1 MIQHVTLEV
10 RREDAEAE
18 ARFWELL
25 GFSPVEPPAGM
36 GGRSLW
42 LERAGTQVHL
52 AYEPAPD
59 IPARGHVA
67 VVAPDYAPTIAALRG
82 AGHPVDPREEHWGAA
97 RAYISSPAGHT
108 VEVMAAPPP
117 AADSPAGPV
126 APAPS

>member
-10 RREDAEAE
+10 RIEDAEAE
-18 ARFWELL
+18 ARFWGLL

-36 GGRSLW
+36 GGRALW
-42 LERAGTQVHL
+42 LECAGTQVHL
-52 AYEPAPD
+52 AYEPAPA

-97 RAYISSPAGHT
+97 RSYVSSPAGHT

-117 AADSPAGPV
+117 AST
-126 APAPS
+126 S